1 MGIIARQSIKA
12 SLLGLIGVAIGA
24 VSRLF
29 LYTKFLSTSEIGTLE
44 TIVKLGLLLTP
55 FFIIGAP
62 QVITRYFH
70 RFKNDKDDS
79 GLIFTY
85 SSLLLFV
92 LIPISSL
99 LYLLNKDFIYSLYTE
114 APELEKYFWLPLVV
128 AISYGG
134 FNFLKSIS
142 IVHLRI
148 TIPAFFSGVL
158 DRMLVMFLLF
168 AFGYFHWIDVQQF
181 YYLNILL
188 FFCLPFALMV
198 IYVFAYLKPKLKLPS
213 FKQSLNILNVS
224 RSYNSYLLF
233 GSISSVVIA
242 SIDVNMIAGGLGLEL
257 AGVYTIAY
265 FMGMVIEIP
274 KRSLTNI
281 IYPILNK
288 AVIKK
293 DALEIKSLYQK
304 SSINQFLVGS
314 FIFLII
320 WLNIDQ
326 IFMIIPNGDDFV
338 AGKLVVLFIG
348 LSKLFDML
356 MGVNKEI
363 IELSKY
369 YRFNL
374 VLAVLLSVLV
384 IVLNLIFI
392 PLKSAVFGGINGV
405 AFASLL
411 ALFISNLL
419 AFVIVWRKE
428 KIHPFTLNHG
438 KIFVVIS
445 LSSML
450 CYFIQVEHPILS
462 VCLTTACITLCYIF
476 LTLAL
481 NISEDFMNLF
491 EAAKDKLIKK

>member
-1 MGIIARQSIKA
+1 
-12 SLLGLIGVAIGA
+12 
-24 VSRLF
+24 
-29 LYTKFLSTSEIGTLE
+29 
-44 TIVKLGLLLTP
+44 
-55 FFIIGAP
+55 
-62 QVITRYFH
+62 
-70 RFKNDKDDS
+70 
-79 GLIFTY
+79 
-85 SSLLLFV
+85 
-92 LIPISSL
+92 
-99 LYLLNKDFIYSLYTE
+99 
-114 APELEKYFWLPLVV
+114 
-128 AISYGG
+128 
-134 FNFLKSIS
+134 
-142 IVHLRI
+142 
-148 TIPAFFSGVL
+148 
-158 DRMLVMFLLF
+158 
-168 AFGYFHWIDVQQF
+168 
-181 YYLNILL
+181 
-188 FFCLPFALMV
+188 
-198 IYVFAYLKPKLKLPS
+198 
-213 FKQSLNILNVS
+213 
-224 RSYNSYLLF
+224 
-233 GSISSVVIA
+233 
-242 SIDVNMIAGGLGLEL
+242 MIAGGLGMEL

-374 VLAVLLSVLV
+374 VLGVLLSVLV

-428 KIHPFTLNHG
+428 KVHPFTLNHG
-438 KIFVVIS
+438 KIFVVIFV
-445 LSSML
+445 SSML

-462 VCLTTACITLCYIF
+462 ISLTTACITLSYIF
-476 LTLAL
+476 LTLVL
-481 NISEDFMNLF
+481 NISEDFKSLF
-491 EAAKDKLIKK
+491 EAAKDKLINK